1 MMEHA
6 TILPRR
12 FCPVILQHNSE
23 QDLSSTSS
31 GIHSPPQIHQYGD
44 TSRDGNFFNGQ
55 TIFHVQLPSDKS
67 DVSYTTPKRYEYK
80 RYGQVDVPFYRTN
93 MHKFEEGKDH
103 IPHNELPQGGSD
115 NFYDILPS
123 HTNLDNY
130 ITNNEALKCFS
141 PSSHIK
147 YPIPTFTKPFSEIN
161 ALSKCVDV
169 SQNVYSC
176 KPRDKRETNE
186 PRQINIHSKQ
196 SVDGQSQIKPISNHP
211 FPIDMLKCSGSFLQ
225 KMNLYVKQM
234 GGSTHEMK
242 TDLQENGRQYQ
253 RRINKCPYC
262 NKFKSSPAQLKI
274 HLRIH
279 TGERPFVCCGKGC
292 EKTFARNEELTRHL
306 RIHTGY
312 RPYICRVC
320 QRRFGRKDHL
330 RKHEITHQSIRDKK
344 VYVCLVDGCTQS
356 YTRSDALAR
365 HRWNVHLISPQ
376 INNVRVR
383 TINTRGQIK

>member
-279 TGERPFVCCGKGC
+279 T
-292 EKTFARNEELTRHL
+292 ARN
-306 RIHTGY
+306 
-312 RPYICRVC
+312 
-320 QRRFGRKDHL
+320 
-330 RKHEITHQSIRDKK
+330 
-344 VYVCLVDGCTQS
+344 
-356 YTRSDALAR
+356 
-365 HRWNVHLISPQ
+365 NSPEHK
-376 INNVRVR
+376 R
-383 TINTRGQIK
+383 